1 MHSAGRTKYLLS
13 THTRLKLLHW
23 LPAFIIQAPRLMLIS
38 TLITNIYS
46 HICQLSHEGLSVICE
61 GVGAVPRAKVM
72 SQAMV
77 KVAQKEKEFQRA
89 LIMLEREKTPN
100 KNWREA
106 AW

>member
-1 MHSAGRTKYLLS
+1 M
-13 THTRLKLLHW
+13 
-23 LPAFIIQAPRLMLIS
+23 IIS
-38 TLITNIYS
+38 TLITIIYS
-46 HICQLSHEGLSVICE
+46 HICQLSHEGLSVIRE

>member
-1 MHSAGRTKYLLS
+1 M
-13 THTRLKLLHW
+13 
-23 LPAFIIQAPRLMLIS
+23 
-38 TLITNIYS
+38 
-46 HICQLSHEGLSVICE
+46 SVIFE